1 MSNGARFHRRV
12 SNRFSRYLSTG
23 FRTGFPTTFT
33 ANRPRTLQRFSTGLA
48 AGLTQLVHRFHLSFQ
63 QLLQRLFHPVVPR
76 LVPALIPA
84 GVPSVVRRLSAGFSA
99 DVGNAREN
107 PCAET
112 GYPSSPSG
120 HRKPSR
126 AVHSARTDLLMR
138 LSAPQTI
145 DCDSHSGV
153 LNRSGRPTS
162 TETKRI
168 QRGT

>member
-12 SNRFSRYLSTG
+12 SNRFFRCLSTG
-23 FRTGFPTTFT
+23 FRTVFPATFT
-33 ANRPRTLQRFSTGLA
+33 ANRPQPLQRFSTGSS
-48 AGLTQLVHRFHLSFQ
+48 AGLTQLVHRLNLFFQ
-63 QLLQRLFHPVVPR
+63 QLLQRLFHLVVPR
-76 LVPALIPA
+76 FVPALMPA
-84 GVPSVVRRLSAGFSA
+84 DVPSVIRRLSASSSA

-126 AVHSARTDLLMR
+126 TVHSARTDLLMR
-138 LSAPQTI
+138 LSAPQI
-145 DCDSHSGV
+145 VDCDRYSGV
-153 LNRSGRPTS
+153 LNRSGRPTP